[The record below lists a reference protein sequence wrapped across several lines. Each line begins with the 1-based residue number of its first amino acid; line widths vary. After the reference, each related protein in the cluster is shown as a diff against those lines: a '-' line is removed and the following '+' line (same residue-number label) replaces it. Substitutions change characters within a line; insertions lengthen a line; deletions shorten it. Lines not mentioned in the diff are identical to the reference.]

1 VEAVAVAATT
11 EKAGFIA
18 SGFMAVFVVAAFGG
32 EADRGEGVG
41 ATLTGGARAIHILI
55 LIGVT
60 AAVIT
65 AAVFTQAA
73 MGGALTGNSRI
84 GRGQLVTCCLI
95 CAAAAISRIR
105 CNSPTSCRVRN

>member
-1 VEAVAVAATT
+1 VAATT

-18 SGFMAVFVVAAFGG
+18 SGFMAVFVAVFVVAAFAG

-65 AAVFTQAA
+65 GAVTAAVFTQAA
-73 MGGALTGNSRI
+73 MGERLFRRRLWGERLREIAESVGVSWLP
-84 GRGQLVTCCLI
+84 V
-95 CAAAAISRIR
+95 
-105 CNSPTSCRVRN
+105 V